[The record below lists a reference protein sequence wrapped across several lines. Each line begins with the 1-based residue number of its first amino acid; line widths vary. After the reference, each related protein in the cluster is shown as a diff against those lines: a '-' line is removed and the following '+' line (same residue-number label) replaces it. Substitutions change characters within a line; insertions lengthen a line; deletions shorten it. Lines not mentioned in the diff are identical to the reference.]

1 MLDLEKL
8 RGILRRVGEEIGD
21 LSKEKKVAIASH
33 PSADLD
39 SISSALALSLLI
51 KSRSNTIPCY
61 ISSGGFDTL
70 AKRVYEDAVSK
81 GYMGDCPANLQ
92 SNWILLVVDTPCRR
106 ASAECSSFDAV
117 YVIDHHMSSGEEPR
131 YPGIVYPE
139 ASSTTELCT
148 LMLEETSTDI
158 PDPQLANK
166 ILAGILYDTRTLT
179 LASII
184 AIEATRYLMRWGARI
199 GEALHLIRR
208 SPGVDERIAR
218 LKAMSRVMIYRS
230 GEILLCITHVG
241 AYEASAAQILI
252 GGGCDLAIVISE
264 KDGETRVVGRCSEE
278 FCREAGLGDMILD
291 DLVKIYGGGW
301 GGHRLAAVASVK
313 ASYEELLKKIPL
325 LLGRKLGVEFML
337 LEK

>member
-1 MLDLEKL
+1 MLDLERL
-8 RGILRRVGEEIGD
+8 RSILKGVGEEIGS
-21 LSKEKKVAIASH
+21 LSKERRVAVASH

-39 SISSALALSLLI
+39 SISSAIALSLLI
-51 KSRSNTIPCY
+51 KSRSNTVPCY
-61 ISSGGFDTL
+61 ISSGGLDAL
-70 AKRVYEDAVSK
+70 AKRIYEDALSK
-81 GYMGDCPANLQ
+81 GYIEDCPANLQ
-92 SNWILLVVDTPCRR
+92 RNWILLVVDTPCRR
-106 ASAECSSFDAV
+106 ASTECSSFDTV
-117 YVIDHHMSSGEEPR
+117 YVIDHHVSSGEEPR

-166 ILAGILYDTRTLT
+166 ILAGILYDTRSLT
-179 LASII
+179 LASIT

-199 GEALHLIRR
+199 SEALQLIRR
-208 SPGVDERIAR
+208 SPGIDERIAR

-241 AYEASAAQILI
+241 AYEASAAQILM

-264 KDGETRVVGRCSEE
+264 KDEETRVVGRCSEE
-278 FCREAGLGDMILD
+278 FCREAGLGDLILD

-313 ASYEELLKKIPL
+313 ASYEELLRKIPL
-325 LLGRKLGVEFML
+325 LLGKKLGVEFIP